1 MLTLGFNFATED
13 LCLAVASRASA
24 TATDTEALE
33 VSVEKKYRGPTIKA
47 EYLPD
52 YLDELLRASK
62 TNLKKIS
69 RLGIAIG
76 PGAFTGLRLS
86 LVTAKTIALALN
98 IPLVPVSTLEALA
111 TQYRAEAGG
120 KNTRVIL
127 NACRGEMTTALFDQN
142 LRRLEPDHV
151 VKQNVPREPE
161 NFIIENRPVNALAV
175 CEIATRAETVFDR
188 AKILPL
194 TPQYSH
200 ASRVNLTAKPELQ
213 HLKIGQKIIPN
224 S

>member
-1 MLTLGFNFATED
+1 MLTLGFNFATEN
-13 LCLAVASRASA
+13 LCLAVVASDGSA
-24 TATDTEALE
+24 PLTVRFETVA
-33 VSVEKKYRGPTIKA
+33 EKIYRGPTLKA

-52 YLDELLRASK
+52 YLDELFRAGK
-62 TNLKKIS
+62 INLKNIS

-86 LVTAKTIALALN
+86 LVTAKTLALELRL
-98 IPLVPVSTLEALA
+98 PLVPVSTLEALA
-111 TQYRAEAGG
+111 AQYHPEAGG
-120 KNTRVIL
+120 KNIRVIL

-161 NFIIENRPVNALAV
+161 NFIIENRPANALAV
-175 CEIATRAETVFDR
+175 CEIAARTEAVFDR

-194 TPQYSH
+194 APQYSH

-213 HLKIGQKIIPN
+213 HLKIGQKIGHN

>member
-13 LCLAVASRASA
+13 LCLAVSDGRQIS
-24 TATDTEALE
+24 L
-33 VSVEKKYRGPTIKA
+33 EKKYHGPTIKA

-86 LVTAKTIALALN
+86 LVTAKTLALELR
-98 IPLVPVSTLEALA
+98 IPLVAVSTLAALA
-111 TQYRAEAGG
+111 AQYHAEASG
-120 KNTRVIL
+120 KNIRVFL
-127 NACRGEMTTALFDQN
+127 NACRGEMSAALFDHD

-175 CEIATRAETVFDR
+175 CEIAARAETVFDR
-188 AKILPL
+188 AKILPM

-200 ASRVNLTAKPELQ
+200 ASRVNLTARPELQ

-224 S
+224 F

>member
-13 LCLAVASRASA
+13 LCLAVVSGRTLRLRS
-24 TATDTEALE
+24 
-33 VSVEKKYRGPTIKA
+33 VSVEKKYRGATIKA

-52 YLDELLRASK
+52 YLDELFRAAK
-62 TNLKKIS
+62 INLKKIS

-86 LVTAKTIALALN
+86 LVTAKTLALELR
-98 IPLVPVSTLEALA
+98 IPLVTVSTLAALA
-111 TQYRAEAGG
+111 AQYRAEAGG
-120 KNTRVIL
+120 KKIRVIL
-127 NACRGEMTTALFDQN
+127 NACRGEVTTALFDQD

-151 VKQNVPREPE
+151 VKQNILREPE
-161 NFIIENRPVNALAV
+161 NFIIENRPANALAV
-175 CEIATRAETVFDR
+175 CELAARTQAVFDR
-188 AKILPL
+188 AQILPL

-213 HLKIGQKIIPN
+213 HLKIGQKVSPAP
-224 S
+224 